1 MAAPFRTYLDLTNT
15 LIREL
20 NEVELSSV
28 SFANAKGIQKY
39 IKDTI
44 NRAYFDICN
53 AEDKWSFLAVGD
65 PSDNYYGNVS
75 VETVSGTRWYKFNTS
90 STGVT
95 TDYGFVDYENVTLT
109 EEGVS
114 GKAAPYEIRN
124 LRPITIEFWN
134 KHYAISESVDKSN
147 TQTYGIPQRIIRSPK
162 NDKFG
167 LSPIPNGKYKIYF
180 FAYTQPEEL
189 TNHGDTVVFPQQYTT
204 VLLARARYYLHQFK
218 DNISQSQ
225 LADAEYKKGLRTMRE
240 QLIEPFPD
248 RMTDDRTRII

>member
-1 MAAPFRTYLDLTNT
+1 MAAPFRTFLDLTNT

-28 SFANAKGIQKY
+28 SFASAKGIQKY

-65 PSDNYYGNVS
+65 PSNNYYGNVA
-75 VETVSGTRWYKFNTS
+75 VETVSGTRWYKFNAS

-95 TDYGFVDYENVTLT
+95 TDYGFIDYENVVLT

-114 GKAAPYEIRN
+114 GKTAPFEIRN
-124 LRPITIEFWN
+124 LRPITTEFWS

-147 TQTYGIPQRIIRSPK
+147 TQTFGIPQRIIKSK
-162 NDKFG
+162 
-167 LSPIPNGKYKIYF
+167 
-180 FAYTQPEEL
+180 E
-189 TNHGDTVVFPQQYTT
+189 
-204 VLLARARYYLHQFK
+204 
-218 DNISQSQ
+218 
-225 LADAEYKKGLRTMRE
+225 
-240 QLIEPFPD
+240 
-248 RMTDDRTRII
+248 

>member
-1 MAAPFRTYLDLTNT
+1 MAAPFRTFLDLTNT

-28 SFANAKGIQKY
+28 SFGSAKGIQKY

-65 PSDNYYGNVS
+65 PSNNYYGNVA
-75 VETVSGTRWYKFNTS
+75 VETVSGTRWYKFNAS

-95 TDYGFVDYENVTLT
+95 TDYGFIDYENVVLT

-114 GKAAPYEIRN
+114 GKTAPFEIRN
-124 LRPITIEFWN
+124 LRPITTEFWS

-147 TQTYGIPQRIIRSPK
+147 TQTFGIPQRIIRSPK

-167 LSPIPNGKYKIYF
+167 LSPIPNGVTKFIS
-180 FAYTQPEEL
+180 
-189 TNHGDTVVFPQQYTT
+189 
-204 VLLARARYYLHQFK
+204 LHTH
-218 DNISQSQ
+218 SQVN
-225 LADAEYKKGLRTMRE
+225 
-240 QLIEPFPD
+240 
-248 RMTDDRTRII
+248 